1 MIKGT
6 RKNVVTVKCD
16 RKSPFEAAIFIL
28 KPERSAGGRADEEDV
43 IEKAFELIRSASADK
58 GRRG

>member
-6 RKNVVTVKCD
+6 RKKIFMIKCD

-28 KPERSAGGRADEEDV
+28 KPEKSGDGSVAEDDVVERAC
-43 IEKAFELIRSASADK
+43 ELIRSASAGS
-58 GRRG
+58 GRG

>member
-6 RKNVVTVKCD
+6 RKKIFMVKCD

-28 KPERSAGGRADEEDV
+28 KPERSKEMTEEDDV
-43 IEKAFELIRSASADK
+43 VERACELIRSASS
-58 GRRG
+58 GTRG